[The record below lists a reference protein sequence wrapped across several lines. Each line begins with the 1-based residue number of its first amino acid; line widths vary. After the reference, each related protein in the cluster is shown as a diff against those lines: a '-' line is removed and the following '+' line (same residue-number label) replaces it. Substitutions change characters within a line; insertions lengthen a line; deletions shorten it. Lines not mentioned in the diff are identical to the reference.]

1 MRTRLWRVLLLCAWS
16 TALGQ
21 SERALPDSGSL
32 RVYTMPELVVT
43 GSRNPM
49 PVEYSPVRVELLS
62 VEASPV
68 GRSGTLAELL
78 EEFSGIVQQYRI
90 RSGIQMMGL
99 DPAYTLILLN
109 GQPLTGR
116 VAGAIDLRRLPVG
129 NIERIELVKGPM
141 SSLYGSDALGGVIN
155 ILTPRPRQGWS
166 GMLRPQYTQRSGAQ
180 LDARIGYGGP
190 RLSGLL
196 YGGVHY
202 SEPFTLRVDT
212 LSYPY
217 AGVTELQLQGSAYWT
232 PSATLEAQA
241 DVRLFGSRSRGA
253 FAEVFG
259 NLIAVNHGAFE
270 QQEWSSAVSASW
282 THRRAR
288 LQGGLFANE
297 YQERYYWDTAAT
309 ARLDN
314 FLRRF
319 ARLWWQYDLLWR
331 QRYRF
336 TLGAEL
342 LYDDVQ
348 GERYPGT
355 PHERTLSA
363 FLQWE
368 GTPYDWL
375 SYALSLRTDATRTYG
390 THWSPKLALLLR
402 PWGGQLL
409 QLRASVGTGFRAPDF
424 RQLYVRFQNLLSG
437 AGYALLGA
445 RLLGR
450 TLEPEQS
457 LALDLSLLLPLNG
470 WLQLPPESQATLEL
484 RAFSN
489 WVRNLIEP
497 YYVERREGVDIYSYR
512 NLARIATRGIE
523 LTAAATLAPPD
534 AWWLLRWR
542 AGYQLLDAVDL
553 EVLDAIAEGRAGTQD
568 PTTGRFQPLRR
579 EQYGGLWGRS
589 RHMLTLS
596 LSGAVRQTDTW
607 LHVRLLHRSRF
618 GSEALDKN
626 GVVISSPP
634 RTVPDRDDEYVPG
647 YWDIALRLEQRWRW
661 QRIQFALSA
670 GVKNLL
676 NELNPQFLPH
686 LRGRQ
691 WLLELES
698 QW

>member
-1 MRTRLWRVLLLCAWS
+1 
-16 TALGQ
+16 
-21 SERALPDSGSL
+21 
-32 RVYTMPELVVT
+32 
-43 GSRNPM
+43 
-49 PVEYSPVRVELLS
+49 VRVELLS

-78 EEFSGIVQQYRI
+78 EEFSGTVQQYRI

-217 AGVTELQLQGSAYWT
+217 AGVTDLQLQGSAYWT

-288 LQGGLFANE
+288 LQGGLFANQ

-409 QLRASVGTGFRAPDF
+409 QLRASVAVSYTH
-424 RQLYVRFQNLLSG
+424 L
-437 AGYALLGA
+437 
-445 RLLGR
+445 
-450 TLEPEQS
+450 TL
-457 LALDLSLLLPLNG
+457 
-470 WLQLPPESQATLEL
+470 
-484 RAFSN
+484 
-489 WVRNLIEP
+489 
-497 YYVERREGVDIYSYR
+497 
-512 NLARIATRGIE
+512 
-523 LTAAATLAPPD
+523 
-534 AWWLLRWR
+534 
-542 AGYQLLDAVDL
+542 
-553 EVLDAIAEGRAGTQD
+553 
-568 PTTGRFQPLRR
+568 PTTP
-579 EQYGGLWGRS
+579 
-589 RHMLTLS
+589 
-596 LSGAVRQTDTW
+596 
-607 LHVRLLHRSRF
+607 
-618 GSEALDKN
+618 
-626 GVVISSPP
+626 
-634 RTVPDRDDEYVPG
+634 YV
-647 YWDIALRLEQRWRW
+647 
-661 QRIQFALSA
+661 
-670 GVKNLL
+670 
-676 NELNPQFLPH
+676 
-686 LRGRQ
+686 
-691 WLLELES
+691 
-698 QW
+698 